1 MRNAPVIYIVVPC
14 YNEEEV
20 LPLTAE
26 FLGKNHF
33 LVGVSLDGLKEIHDR
48 YRLDAAGK
56 GTYQRGISAIR
67 LLEKHQVEYN
77 ILTVVTAA
85 TARNGQKIYNYFK
98 KNWTT
103 CKNKVCI

>member
-1 MRNAPVIYIVVPC
+1 MGSISG
-14 YNEEEV
+14 E
-20 LPLTAE
+20 
-26 FLGKNHF
+26 NHF

-56 GTYQRGISAIR
+56 GTYQRVISAIR

-85 TARNGQKIYNYFK
+85 TARKARRSIIILRKIILATSSILSV
-98 KNWTT
+98 WTRSARNRAST
-103 CKNKVCI
+103 SIP